1 MKFESLNGYWLR
13 NFKMS
18 RYRDWTFRLANYTQE
33 EEEAIKKIDCEYMVF
48 GHEIAPT
55 TGTPHLQ
62 GYIYFKNRKSLNQLK
77 KMFGDRTHLENAK
90 GNSQQNYEY
99 CTKEGNFFEKGKR
112 PLTAKEKRSKGGK
125 TSAKMQKEDWANII
139 SHAEKD
145 DLEWIEQNFPRIF
158 FVYKHNI
165 ERIRDGAK
173 TEYNLDLDNKGLR
186 DHFLWLWGPTGSGKS
201 HSARTIAK
209 KIDPDH
215 EPYLKDWNK
224 WWNGYK
230 GQKVTIIDEA
240 SPERLEHLI
249 DFLKKWADKWTFTAE
264 VKGSSYNAIRPEYI
278 IITSNYNMKDCIP
291 RVQDYDAL
299 RRRFSVIEKYDKEQ
313 AIDWPPKDANEV
325 EASDGGQEKNQ
336 AVAEE
341 PRPVAAR
348 GNAGT
353 LAATESKNS
362 TQEAVSA
369 LLNLGEE
376 VYDLEDPED
385 LERKRKRDEYLEQ
398 CKQANLKMR
407 RIE

>member
-1 MKFESLNGYWLR
+1 
-13 NFKMS
+13 MS
-18 RYRDWTFRLANYTQE
+18 RIRDWCFTLPNYTQE
-33 EEEAIKKIDCEYMVF
+33 EEDKIKQIDCDYIIF

-62 GYIYFKNRKSLNQLK
+62 GYIYFKNRKSAKQMK
-77 KMFGDRTHLENAK
+77 KLLGDRAHFEKAK
-90 GNSQQNYEY
+90 GNSKQNYDY
-99 CTKEGNFFEKGKR
+99 CTKDGIFFEKGKR
-112 PLTAKEKRSKGGK
+112 PLTKQEIDKNGGK
-125 TSAKMQKEDWANII
+125 QRAKMQKEEWAAII
-139 SHAEKD
+139 QHAEKD
-145 DLEWIEQNFPRIF
+145 DLDWIEQNYPRIF

-201 HSARTIAK
+201 HSARAIAK

-325 EASDGGQEKNQ
+325 AATEAGQEKSP
-336 AVAEE
+336 AVAQV
-341 PRPVAAR
+341 PQPAAAR
-348 GNAGT
+348 GNT
-353 LAATESKNS
+353 PSLAADEPKNS
-362 TQEAVSA
+362 SQDEAVSM
-369 LLNLGEE
+369 LLNLGEQ

-385 LERKRKRDEYLEQ
+385 LECKRKRDEYLEQ

>member
-1 MKFESLNGYWLR
+1 
-13 NFKMS
+13 MS
-18 RYRDWTFRLANYTQE
+18 RIRDWCFTLSNYTQE
-33 EEEAIKKIDCEYMVF
+33 EEDKIKQIDCDYIIF

-62 GYIYFKNRKSLNQLK
+62 GYIYFKNRKSAKQMK
-77 KMFGDRTHLENAK
+77 KLLGDRAHFEKAK
-90 GNSQQNYEY
+90 GNSKQNYDY
-99 CTKEGNFFEKGKR
+99 CTKDGNFFEKGKR
-112 PLTAKEKRSKGGK
+112 PLTKQEIDKSGGK
-125 TSAKMQKEDWANII
+125 ARGKMQKEEWASII

-145 DLEWIEQNFPRIF
+145 DLDWIEQNYPRIF

-201 HSARTIAK
+201 HSARAIAK

-325 EASDGGQEKNQ
+325 AATEAGQEKSP
-336 AVAEE
+336 AVAQV
-341 PRPVAAR
+341 PQPPAAR
-348 GNAGT
+348 GNT
-353 LAATESKNS
+353 PSLAADESKNS

-369 LLNLGEE
+369 LLNLGEQ
-376 VYDLEDPED
+376 VYDLEDQED

>member
-1 MKFESLNGYWLR
+1 MVKSAR
-13 NFKMS
+13 S
-18 RYRDWTFRLANYTQE
+18 RDFVFTINNYTQE
-33 EEEAIKKIDCEYMVF
+33 IEEKVQHIDCDYLVYGREK
-48 GHEIAPT
+48 APT

-62 GYIYFKNRKSLNQLK
+62 GYIYFRNRKSIQQLQ
-77 KMFGDRTHLENAK
+77 KMMGNVAAISTCK
-90 GNSQQNYEY
+90 GNSKQNYEY
-99 CTKEGNFFEKGKR
+99 CTKDGDFFEKGKR
-112 PLTAKEKRSKGGK
+112 PLTKAEIDSKGGK
-125 TSAKMQKEDWANII
+125 QRAKMQKEEWTAII
-139 SHAEKD
+139 QHAEKD
-145 DLEWIEQNFPRIF
+145 DLDWIEQNYPRIF
-158 FVYKHNI
+158 FVYKNNI

-173 TEYNLDLDNKGLR
+173 TEYNMDLDNKGLR

-278 IITSNYNMKDCIP
+278 IITSNYSMKDCIP

-325 EASDGGQEKNQ
+325 AEPMVTEKSLEI
-336 AVAEE
+336 AEVAE
-341 PRPVAAR
+341 PTAAR
-348 GNAGT
+348 GNIASQT
-353 LAATESKNS
+353 LAAGESKNS
-362 TQEAVSA
+362 SQEEAVSV
-369 LLNLGEE
+369 LLNLGEQ
-376 VYDLEDPED
+376 VYDIETPED